1 MKSIK
6 RIVGVAVVIAAVA
19 AVAVGTGMIQK
30 TPAAIQKTVVGKVYN
45 TDITVAQVE
54 KYMAPYYQQLEQQY
68 SGNLMDNADAKKA
81 VIQDREEVLNY
92 EILQPI
98 IDKQIQEQKITATP
112 EEIQDAYNKQLDAY
126 IKQAGGKEA
135 GQQAFDAALKQNG
148 LTEETYKQQLAKQIQ
163 VQKLTDIVT
172 KDVKPATEAEAQTYY
187 NENKSQFVAKQA
199 GAVIYDIVVNSQA
212 EADKL
217 LAQYKSETA
226 NMTSVEDKLAVFKKI
241 ASANNV
247 DSSKSDGGALGFIP
261 FDSQQYQAPFMTA
274 VKGLKAAGDVSA
286 VVQNQGPN
294 GAVYNIA
301 FASEVNLQPT
311 YKNFADEKQEIID
324 YLTNQKK
331 SQALQAKV
339 EEWKKAAGV
348 EIFTNKLDYA
358 IPAQDT
364 QAESNSASTGTTA
377 NQ

>member
-19 AVAVGTGMIQK
+19 AVAVGTGMIEK

-45 TDITVAQVE
+45 TNITVAQVE

-68 SGNLMDNADAKKA
+68 SGNLMDNAQAKKA
-81 VIQDREEVLNY
+81 IIEDREEVLNY

-112 EEIQDAYNKQLDAY
+112 EEIQEAYNKQLDAY
-126 IKQAGGKEA
+126 IKQAGSKEA

-148 LTEETYKQQLAKQIQ
+148 LTEATFKEQLAKAIQ
-163 VQKLTDIVT
+163 TKKLTDSIT

-199 GAVIYDIVVNSQA
+199 GAVVYDIVVNSKA
-212 EADKL
+212 DADKL

-226 NMTSVEDKLAVFKKI
+226 GMTSAADKLEVFKKI

-247 DSSKSDGGALGFIP
+247 DSSKEDGGALGFIP

-286 VVQNQGPN
+286 VVENQGPN

-301 FASEVNLQPT
+301 FASEVNLEAT
-311 YKNFADEKQEIID
+311 YKPFADEKQEIID

-331 SQALQAKV
+331 SQVVQAKL
-339 EEWKKAAGV
+339 EEWKKAAGAEV
-348 EIFTNKLDYA
+348 FTNKLDYA
-358 IPAQDT
+358 VPAQDT
-364 QAESNSASTGTTA
+364 QSTENSNATA

>member
-126 IKQAGGKEA
+126 IKQAGSKEA

-148 LTEETYKQQLAKQIQ
+148 LTEETYKQQLAKSIQ

-172 KDVKPATEAEAQTYY
+172 KNVKPATEAEAQTYY

-331 SQALQAKV
+331 SQALQAQV

-348 EIFTNKLDYA
+348 EVFTNKLDYA

-364 QAESNSASTGTTA
+364 QSQSNSASTGTTA

>member
-126 IKQAGGKEA
+126 IKQAGSKEA

-148 LTEETYKQQLAKQIQ
+148 LTEETYKQQLAKSIQ

-199 GAVIYDIVVNSQA
+199 GAVVYDIVVNSQA

-331 SQALQAKV
+331 SQALQAQV

-348 EIFTNKLDYA
+348 EVFTNKLDYA

-364 QAESNSASTGTTA
+364 QSQSNSASTGTTA

>member
-68 SGNLMDNADAKKA
+68 SGNLMDNANAKKA

-112 EEIQDAYNKQLDAY
+112 EEIQEAYNKQLDAY
-126 IKQAGGKEA
+126 IKQAGSKEA

-148 LTEETYKQQLAKQIQ
+148 LTEETYKQQLAKSIQ

-199 GAVIYDIVVNSQA
+199 GAVVYDIVVNSKA
-212 EADKL
+212 DADKL

-286 VVQNQGPN
+286 VVENQGPN

-301 FASEVNLQPT
+301 FASEVNLQAT
-311 YKNFADEKQEIID
+311 YKPFADEKQEIID

-348 EIFTNKLDYA
+348 EVFTDKLDYA
-358 IPAQDT
+358 IPTQDT

>member
-112 EEIQDAYNKQLDAY
+112 EEIQEAYNKQLDAY
-126 IKQAGGKEA
+126 IKQAGSKEA

-148 LTEETYKQQLAKQIQ
+148 LTEETYKQQLAKSIQ

-199 GAVIYDIVVNSQA
+199 GAVVYDIVVNSKA
-212 EADKL
+212 DADKL

-286 VVQNQGPN
+286 VVQNEGPN

-348 EIFTNKLDYA
+348 EVFTNKLDYA

>member
-126 IKQAGGKEA
+126 IKQAGSKEA

-148 LTEETYKQQLAKQIQ
+148 LTEETYKQQLAKSIQ

-172 KDVKPATEAEAQTYY
+172 KNVKPATEAEAQTYY

-331 SQALQAKV
+331 SQALQAQV

-348 EIFTNKLDYA
+348 EVFTNKLDYA